1 MNTFGKIATRFRDS
15 FEASKH
21 ISQVT
26 LLRLDTR
33 ERDIRLAL
41 ISFVLRDKRVKA
53 ILSQRIATTEKEI
66 VKFVSITSG
75 PLGTAHATR

>member
-15 FEASKH
+15 FEASKR

-26 LLRLDTR
+26 LLRLDTC

-75 PLGTAHATR
+75 PLGTAHAAR